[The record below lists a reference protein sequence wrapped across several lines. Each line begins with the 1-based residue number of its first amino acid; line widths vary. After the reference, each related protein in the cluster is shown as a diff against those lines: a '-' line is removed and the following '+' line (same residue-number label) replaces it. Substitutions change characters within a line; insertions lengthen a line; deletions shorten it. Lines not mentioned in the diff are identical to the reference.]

1 MISDAY
7 ARSVEEV
14 LAHFECNPKSG
25 LTAAQAQKARTRFGP
40 NEMPAKEG
48 TPFWKLVLKQFEDL
62 LVLILLGAA
71 VVSLILGFL
80 EEDASFGSAIIEP
93 SVIMIILIANAI
105 VGVYQESSAEEAIEK
120 LKEYEAST
128 ARVFRDGVLKEV
140 ERADLYPGDLVKVVV
155 GDKVPADCR
164 LINLISQTIR
174 LNQSTLTGES
184 VPVMKITEEL
194 EPKAHVTNQ
203 DKINMLFSGTLV
215 ASGSGLAVVCYTAGN
230 TSMGKIQASLEEEE
244 EVKTPLGEKLDEF
257 AELLSKIILGICI
270 TVWLINIGHF
280 SDPEHGG
287 WLKGMIYYFKIAV
300 ALAVAAIPEGLP
312 AVVTTC
318 LALGTMKMAKRNA
331 IVRSLPSVE
340 TLGCTTVICS
350 DKTGTLTTNKMCV
363 QRIVTMSSKEA
374 LQFQV
379 EGDNYSA
386 AGDVKYQNQPVDCP
400 AAQFQTLA
408 ELAKIASLCN
418 ESTLSY
424 EKGAF
429 TCKGM
434 PTEGALKT
442 MAEKLLVPDKATS
455 YDFKSISNAVE
466 RITVCDKYWR
476 NQYEREALLEFTR
489 DRKSMSTLNRSRDGN
504 AILCVKGAP
513 EGLVGRCT
521 HILLEDVGVQSLSEE
536 MAQEIMVQQQQLAA
550 TGLRVL
556 ALCYKPDNQF
566 NASKLDATAYASIE
580 SNLVFVGLTGII
592 DPPRSEVSDAIQIC
606 YRASIRVI
614 VITGDN
620 KTTAEAICRKIG
632 IFGEDEDL
640 TGRSYTGSEFM
651 SLTDK
656 EQNDAVK
663 VASLFSR
670 VEPSHKLH
678 LVKLLRQQGEVVAM
692 TGDGVN
698 DAPALKHADIGIA
711 MGTGTAVSG
720 EASDMILADDNFT
733 TIVVAVEEGRAIY
746 ANTKQFIRYLISSN
760 IGEVACIFIT
770 AAIGMPESLIPV
782 QLLWVNLVTD
792 GLPAT
797 ALGFNKPDPDNMTSP
812 PRGRTEKIINSWT
825 FFRYMFIGLYIGF
838 ATVGGFIYWYL
849 YFDDGPGLT
858 YQQLTNFHRCGS
870 TSDFAQSL
878 YSSLEDCTIFHNPR
892 PCSIALSILVTIEMF
907 NTFNALSENQSLL
920 VVPPWANPYVGLAV
934 FMSLAIHCMILY
946 IPFFVDI
953 FKTAPLTFDEW
964 TIVINFSLP
973 VIFLDEIMKFFSRQL
988 QTRKKGAEKKDV

>member
-7 ARSVEEV
+7 AKEVEEV
-14 LAHFECNPKSG
+14 LAHFECNPKTG
-25 LTAAQAQKARTRFGP
+25 LTAAQAQKQRAIFGL
-40 NEMPAKEG
+40 NEIPAKAG

-105 VGVYQESSAEEAIEK
+105 VGVYQESSAEDAIEK
-120 LKEYEAST
+120 LKEYEASS
-128 ARVFRDGVLKEV
+128 ARVYRDGQLKEV
-140 ERADLYPGDLVKVVV
+140 ERSDLYPGDLVKVVV

-164 LINLISQTIR
+164 LVSLISQTIR
-174 LNQSTLTGES
+174 LNQSTLTGET
-184 VPVMKITEEL
+184 VPVMKITERL
-194 EPKAHVTNQ
+194 PMKSHVTNQ
-203 DKINMLFSGTLV
+203 DKVNMLFSGTLV

-244 EVKTPLGEKLDEF
+244 DEKTPLGEKLDEF

-270 TVWLINIGHF
+270 TVWVINIGHF
-280 SDPEHGG
+280 ADPEHGG

-363 QRIVTMSSKEA
+363 QRIVTMSSKEPMV
-374 LQFQV
+374 FNV
-379 EGDNYSA
+379 EGDDYSA
-386 AGDVKYQNQPVDCP
+386 TGKVKYQNMPLNCP
-400 AAQFQTLA
+400 AAQFNTLA
-408 ELAKIASLCN
+408 ELSKIASLCN
-418 ESTLSY
+418 ESSLVY
-424 EKGAF
+424 EKG
-429 TCKGM
+429 TVSCKGL

-442 MAEKLLVPDKATS
+442 MAEKILVPDHAVS
-455 YDFKSISNAVE
+455 ADIDNMANPQDRINACSN
-466 RITVCDKYWR
+466 YWR
-476 NQYEREALLEFTR
+476 NQYQREALLEFTR
-489 DRKSMSTLNRSRDGN
+489 DRKSMSTLDRGRDGN

-513 EGLVGRCT
+513 ESLVNRCS
-521 HILLEDVGVQSLSEE
+521 HVLLEDAGVRDMTSG
-536 MAQEIMVQQQQLAA
+536 MVDEIMRQQLQLAA

-556 ALCYKPDNQF
+556 AICYRPDNKVSAQRLDDS
-566 NASKLDATAYASIE
+566 NYSKVETDLI
-580 SNLVFVGLTGII
+580 FVGLCGII
-592 DPPRSEVSDAIQIC
+592 DPPRSEVLEAIQVC
-606 YRASIRVI
+606 YRASIRVV

-632 IFGEDEDL
+632 IFGADEDL
-640 TGRSYTGSEFM
+640 EGRSYTGSEFM
-651 SLTDK
+651 SLSDK
-656 EQNDAVK
+656 EQNEAVR

-678 LVKLLRQQGEVVAM
+678 LVKLLKSQGEVVAM

-698 DAPALKHADIGIA
+698 DAPALKHADIGVA
-711 MGTGTAVSG
+711 MGSGTAVAR
-720 EASDMILADDNFT
+720 EASDMILADDNFS

-770 AAIGMPESLIPV
+770 AAIGMPEALIPV

-812 PRGRTEKIINSWT
+812 PRGRTEKIIDSWT

-849 YFDDGPGLT
+849 FFDHGPGIT
-858 YQQLTNFHRCGS
+858 YAQLTNFHRCGG
-870 TSDFAQSL
+870 TSDYAQSL
-878 YSSLEDCTIFHNPR
+878 YSEMDCSIFHNPR
-892 PCSIALSILVTIEMF
+892 PCTISLSILVTIEMF

-920 VVPPWANPYVGLAV
+920 VVPPWANPFVAIAV
-934 FMSLAIHCMILY
+934 VASIAIHCIILY

-953 FKTAPLTFDEW
+953 FKTAPLSFDEW

-973 VIFLDEIMKFFSRQL
+973 VIFLDEIMKFFSRQM

>member
-7 ARSVEEV
+7 AHSVDEV
-14 LAHFECNPKSG
+14 LSHFNLNPQTG
-25 LTAAQAQKARTRFGP
+25 FTTEQARQARQTFGP
-40 NEMPAKEG
+40 NEIPAKAG

-62 LVLILLGAA
+62 LVLILLAAA
-71 VVSLILGFL
+71 VVSLLLGFV
-80 EEDASFGSAIIEP
+80 EEDASFGSAIVEP

-105 VGVYQESSAEEAIEK
+105 VGVYQESSAEEAIER

-128 ARVFRDGVLKEV
+128 AQVFRDGKLREV
-140 ERADLYPGDLVKVVV
+140 DRADLYPGDLVKVVV

-164 LINLISQTIR
+164 LIQLISQTIR

-184 VPVMKITEEL
+184 VPVMKYTDAIPTR
-194 EPKAHVTNQ
+194 AHVTNQ
-203 DKINMLFSGTLV
+203 DKLNMMFSGTLV
-215 ASGSGLAVVCYTAGN
+215 ASGSGLAVVCYTGEA
-230 TSMGKIQASLEEEE
+230 TSMGQIQSSLEEEDE
-244 EVKTPLGEKLDEF
+244 SKTPLGEKLDEF

-280 SDPEHGG
+280 ADPEHGG
-287 WLKGMIYYFKIAV
+287 WLKGMIYYLKIAV

-363 QRIVTMSSKEA
+363 QRVMTMSSKEA
-374 LQFQV
+374 LLFEV
-379 EGDNYSA
+379 EGDDYSA
-386 AGDVKYQNQPVDCP
+386 TGAVKFQNQPVDAP
-400 AAQFQTLA
+400 ASKFHTLA
-408 ELAKIASLCN
+408 ELSKIASLCN
-418 ESTLSY
+418 ESTLTY
-424 EKGAF
+424 EKGGFA
-429 TCKGM
+429 CKGM

-442 MAEKLLVPDKATS
+442 MVEKMLVPDQSLS
-455 YDFKSISNAVE
+455 YDLQNIADPAS
-466 RITVCDKYWR
+466 RIEACNGFWR
-476 NQYEREALLEFTR
+476 SHYQREALLEFTR
-489 DRKSMSTLNRSRDGN
+489 DRKSMSTLDRGQDGN

-513 EGLVGRCT
+513 EGLLSRCSQ
-521 HILLEDVGVQSLSEE
+521 ILLEDGGVVE
-536 MAQEIMVQQQQLAA
+536 MTDEYVQEIMLQQQQFAS

-556 ALCYKPDNQF
+556 GFCYKIENDMEMSRMD
-566 NASKLDATAYASIE
+566 ASSYASVE
-580 SNLVFVGLTGII
+580 SDLIFVGLAGII
-592 DPPRSEVSDAIQIC
+592 DPPRSEVFDAIQIC
-606 YRASIRVI
+606 YRASIRVV

-632 IFGEDEDL
+632 IFGADEDL
-640 TGRSYTGSEFM
+640 EGRSYTGSEFM
-651 SLTDK
+651 SLSEK
-656 EQNDAVK
+656 EQNDAVRI
-663 VASLFSR
+663 ANLFSR

-678 LVKLLRQQGEVVAM
+678 LVKLLRSQGEVVAM

-711 MGTGTAVSG
+711 MGSGTAVAR
-720 EASDMILADDNFT
+720 EASDMILADDNFS

-770 AAIGMPESLIPV
+770 AAIGMPEALIPV

-849 YFDDGPGLT
+849 FFDDGPGIT
-858 YQQLTNFHRCGS
+858 YTQLTNFHRCSGE
-870 TSDFAQSL
+870 SDFAKSL
-878 YSSLEDCTIFHNPR
+878 YDSLDCSIFHNPR
-892 PCSIALSILVTIEMF
+892 PCTISLSILVVIEMF

-920 VVPPWANPYVGLAV
+920 VVPPWANPFVGIAV
-934 FMSLAIHCMILY
+934 VASISIHCIILY

-973 VIFLDEIMKFFSRQL
+973 VIFLDEIMKFFSRQM
-988 QTRKKGAEKKDV
+988 QTRKKGAAKKDV

>member
-7 ARSVEEV
+7 AKSVEEV
-14 LAHFECNPKSG
+14 LAHFNCDPRTG
-25 LTAAQAQKARTRFGP
+25 LTAAQAQQARTRFGL
-40 NEMPAKEG
+40 NEIPQRPG

-80 EEDASFGSAIIEP
+80 EENASFGSAIIEP

-105 VGVYQESSAEEAIEK
+105 VGVYQESSAEEAIDK

-128 ARVFRDGVLKEV
+128 ARVFRDGVLTEV
-140 ERADLYPGDLVKVVV
+140 PRANLYPGDLVKVVV

-194 EPKAHVTNQ
+194 PLTAHVTNQ
-203 DKINMLFSGTLV
+203 DKVNMLFSGTLV
-215 ASGSGLAVVCYTAGN
+215 ASGSGLAVVCYTAGD

-244 EVKTPLGEKLDEF
+244 EEKTPLGEKLDEF

-280 SDPEHGG
+280 ADPEHGG

-363 QRIVTMSSKEA
+363 QCVMTMSSKEA
-374 LQFQV
+374 LIFEV
-379 EGDNYSA
+379 EGDDYSA
-386 AGDVKYQNQPVDCP
+386 TGSVNFRNNALDCP

-408 ELAKIASLCN
+408 EMAKIASLCN
-418 ESTLSY
+418 ESTLTY
-424 EKGAF
+424 DKGTF
-429 TCKGM
+429 QCKGM

-442 MAEKLLVPDKATS
+442 MVEKLLVPDKSMS
-455 YDFKSISNAVE
+455 YEFKGVSNPVN
-466 RITVCDKYWR
+466 RIQVCSNFWR
-476 NQYEREALLEFTR
+476 GQYEREALLEFTR
-489 DRKSMSTLNRSRDGN
+489 DRKSMSTLDRGRDGS

-513 EGLVGRCT
+513 EGLLGRSSQ
-521 HILLEDVGVQSLSEE
+521 ILLEDGGVQPLTEE
-536 MAQEIMVQQQQLAA
+536 MKNEIMLQQQRLAA

-556 ALCYKPDNQF
+556 AFCYRPDN
-566 NASKLDATAYASIE
+566 NLDAMKIDPTAYAAVE
-580 SNLVFVGLTGII
+580 SNLIFVGLAGII
-592 DPPRSEVSDAIQIC
+592 DPPRSEVLEAIQIC
-606 YRASIRVI
+606 YRASIRVV

-632 IFGEDEDL
+632 IFGPDENL
-640 TGRSYTGSEFM
+640 EGRSYTGSEFM
-651 SLTDK
+651 SLSDK
-656 EQNDAVK
+656 EQNEAVQI
-663 VASLFSR
+663 ASLFSR
-670 VEPSHKLH
+670 VEPNHKLH
-678 LVKLLRQQGEVVAM
+678 LVKLLRAQGEVVAM

-698 DAPALKHADIGIA
+698 DAPALKAADIGVA
-711 MGTGTAVSG
+711 MGSGTAVAR
-720 EASDMILADDNFT
+720 EASDMILADDNFS

-770 AAIGMPESLIPV
+770 AAIGMPEALIPV

-797 ALGFNKPDPDNMTSP
+797 ALGFNKPDPDNMTQP

-849 YFDDGPGLT
+849 FFDHGPGVT
-858 YQQLTNFHRCGS
+858 YTQLTNFHRCGGS
-870 TSDFAQSL
+870 SDYSQSI
-878 YSSLEDCTIFHNPR
+878 YGDMDCSIFHNPR
-892 PCSIALSILVTIEMF
+892 PCTISLSILVTIEMF

-920 VVPPWANPYVGLAV
+920 VVPPWANPFVTLAV
-934 FMSLAIHCMILY
+934 IASIGIHCIILY

-988 QTRKKGAEKKDV
+988 QTRKKGAEKKEV